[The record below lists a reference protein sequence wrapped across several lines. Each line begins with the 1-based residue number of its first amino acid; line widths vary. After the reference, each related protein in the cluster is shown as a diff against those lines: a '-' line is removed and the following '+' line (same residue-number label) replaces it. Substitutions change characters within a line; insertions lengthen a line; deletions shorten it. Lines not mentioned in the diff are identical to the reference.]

1 MNSEEFWAL
10 VESARAGI
18 DDRPDDGGEAIAE
31 ALTER
36 LVATSPTDILDFE
49 ERFDR
54 LQDALYRWDVWA
66 AAYLI
71 SGGCSDDS
79 FMDFRAGVI
88 ALGRDWYE
96 RVLASPDSLADHPAV
111 RQAAVDGADEAIF
124 AELVNYAAG
133 DAYQRLT
140 GGDDD
145 AFDEALRAREGAV
158 ADADSG
164 DVDMGED
171 FDFDNDDEMRRR
183 LPRLADLF
191 LDHVID

>member
-96 RVLASPDSLADHPAV
+96 RVLASPIRWPTT
-111 RQAAVDGADEAIF
+111 R
-124 AELVNYAAG
+124 
-133 DAYQRLT
+133 R
-140 GGDDD
+140 
-145 AFDEALRAREGAV
+145 
-158 ADADSG
+158 SG
-164 DVDMGED
+164 
-171 FDFDNDDEMRRR
+171 RRPSTVPTR
-183 LPRLADLF
+183 RSSPSW
-191 LDHVID
+191 